1 MIVKAAHIAVVSA
14 HPPIKMVINRSG
26 LEPAIFRVLGRR
38 DNHFTTK
45 NLSNICG

>member
-14 HPPIKMVINRSG
+14 HPPIKMVINRF
-26 LEPAIFRVLGRR
+26 EPAIFRVLGRR
-38 DNHFTTK
+38 DNQFTTK